1 MLIIPPQKLKELLAN
16 EGLITAS
23 DFEVLSEEA
32 RRLGQNLGEL
42 LISRGI
48 ITPDYLYG
56 IISKYF
62 GVERAGFANRKI
74 NEEILSRLSEN
85 LARQKRAV
93 LFDKDSAGVISAAM
107 EDPSDLN
114 TIEFLQK
121 HLGARI
127 KPFLAAPEDLN
138 KGFSF
143 YGRHFAED
151 FKKIIEENIAASLR
165 QKASQTIEEAAA
177 AMPIIAIIDGFF
189 SYAVSL
195 RASDIHIEI
204 FEDGI
209 LTRFRIDGILHEI
222 MRIPKEVHPP
232 IIARLKILAG
242 LKIDEHQKPQDGRF
256 RYKIGSDLVDIRV
269 SIIPTFYGEKTEM
282 RLLPSTQ
289 KPLSLKDLGIM
300 ESSEI
305 IIRENIKKSYGM
317 ILVTGPTG
325 SGKTTT
331 LYALLNI
338 LNKPEVNII
347 TVEDPIEYDMKYVNQ
362 IQINPLAGITF
373 ASGLRSILRQDP
385 NIIMVGEIRDNE
397 TAEISVHAALTGHL
411 VLSTLHTNDAPTAVP
426 RLIDMKIAPFLAAA
440 VLNMIMAQRLV
451 RKICLNCIES
461 FPPSSDLVES
471 IKGQLKEL
479 RLTVDLKTPKIL
491 YKGHGC
497 SSCNHTG
504 YSGRIGIYEILDI
517 NDDIRKEI
525 INPEFSLDNLVK
537 LAKQKGMITMF
548 EDGLRKAE
556 LGMTTIDEVL
566 RVIRE

>member
-1 MLIIPPQKLKELLAN
+1 MLQIPSQKLKDLLIS
-16 EGLITAS
+16 EGLVVSS
-23 DFEVLSEEA
+23 DFEALSEEA

-48 ITPDYLYG
+48 VTLDYLYG
-56 IISKYF
+56 VIAKYF
-62 GVERAGFANRKI
+62 GVERVDFINRKI
-74 NEEILSRLSEN
+74 NEEVFGRLSEN
-85 LARQKRAV
+85 LARQKRV
-93 LFDKDSAGVISAAM
+93 IIFDKDSTGVVCAAM

-121 HLGARI
+121 HLGVRI

-165 QKASQTIEEAAA
+165 QKISQTVEEAAA
-177 AMPIIAIIDGFF
+177 AVPIIAIIDGFF
-189 SYAVSL
+189 SYAASL

-209 LTRFRIDGILHEI
+209 LVRFRIDGILHEI
-222 MRIPKEVHPP
+222 MRIPKEVHPA

-256 RYKIGSDLVDIRV
+256 RYKIGSDLIDVRV
-269 SIIPTFYGEKTEM
+269 SIIPTFYGEKIET

-300 ESSEI
+300 ENSEL

-317 ILVTGPTG
+317 ILITGPTG

-331 LYALLNI
+331 LYSLLNI
-338 LNKPEVNII
+338 LNKPEVNIV
-347 TVEDPIEYDMKYVNQ
+347 TVEDPIEYDMKYINQ
-362 IQINPLAGITF
+362 VQINPLAGITF
-373 ASGLRSILRQDP
+373 SAGLRSILRQDP

-411 VLSTLHTNDAPTAVP
+411 VISTLHTNDAPTAVP

-461 FPPSSDLVES
+461 FSPSSDLIES
-471 IKGQLKEL
+471 IKRQLK
-479 RLTVDLKTPKIL
+479 DLHLIADFKAPKIL
-491 YKGHGC
+491 YKGRGC

-504 YSGRIGIYEILDI
+504 YSGRIGIYEILNID
-517 NDDIRKEI
+517 DDIRKEI
-525 INPEFSLDNLVK
+525 INSEFSLNNLIK
-537 LAKQKGMITMF
+537 LAKQRGMITMF
-548 EDGLRKAE
+548 EDGLKKSE
-556 LGMTTIDEVL
+556 LGMTTIEEVL